1 MRAVNLVPE
10 DQRGTVSAAGRSG
23 GGAYA
28 VIAVLGGL
36 ALLAFL
42 YGKAAHE
49 VSSNK
54 AKAAELS
61 AKASR
66 AEAAATQL
74 APYTSFIAV
83 RESRLQAVSLLVGTR
98 FDWSHSLHEIGRVLP
113 KDASISS
120 IDGTVGS
127 SSTSASGSSKS
138 AATTSTSTAASAS
151 ASSVASATPAGTVP
165 TLTING
171 CATSQAEVALVLQH
185 LRLMDGVTEVKL
197 TSSTK
202 SSGGSGSA
210 SSSGSCAQ
218 NDPAFIVNVSFQP
231 LPTPPAATAPSTTLA
246 ANTAGANTTGGAR

>member
-1 MRAVNLVPE
+1 MRAVNLIPE

-28 VIAVLGGL
+28 VIGVLGGL

-54 AKAAELS
+54 AKAATLS

-66 AEAAATQL
+66 AEAVATQL

-98 FDWSHSLHEIGRVLP
+98 FDWSHSLHELGRVLP
-113 KDASISS
+113 RDASISS

-127 SSTSASGSSKS
+127 SSASASGKS
-138 AATTSTSTAASAS
+138 AATASAP

-171 CATSQAEVALVLQH
+171 CATSQAEVAVVLQH
-185 LRLMDGVTEVKL
+185 LRLMDGVSEVKL

-202 SSGGSGSA
+202 SSGAGGSA
-210 SSSGSCAQ
+210 SSPGGCAQ

-231 LPTPPAATAPSTTLA
+231 LPSPAASTAPSTTLA
-246 ANTAGANTTGGAR
+246 ANSTGASGSNTTGGAR